1 MRRNKILAIVL
12 PVILIGV
19 AAYVLLSLTHVD
31 YAAGVNGRVTDSQ
44 GKPLESVRV
53 TFRTAK
59 PVYKAITPVREAT
72 ATTDSL
78 GRFGL
83 GFLSEDGEVPYIVE
97 FQKSGYQTLTLSG
110 AGSGSHH
117 VIMQANLK
125 S

>member
-59 PVYKAITPVREAT
+59 FPTQSNFKNLAIR
-72 ATTDSL
+72 
-78 GRFGL
+78 
-83 GFLSEDGEVPYIVE
+83 LSRLAAPGPEVI
-97 FQKSGYQTLTLSG
+97 T
-110 AGSGSHH
+110 
-117 VIMQANLK
+117 
-125 S
+125 

>member
-19 AAYVLLSLTHVD
+19 AAYVLSLTHVD

-59 PVYKAITPVREAT
+59 FPTQSNFKNLAIR
-72 ATTDSL
+72 
-78 GRFGL
+78 
-83 GFLSEDGEVPYIVE
+83 LSRLAAPGPEVI
-97 FQKSGYQTLTLSG
+97 T
-110 AGSGSHH
+110 
-117 VIMQANLK
+117 
-125 S
+125 

>member
-59 PVYKAITPVREAT
+59 PVYKAIT
-72 ATTDSL
+72 
-78 GRFGL
+78 RFAKQR
-83 GFLSEDGEVPYIVE
+83 PR
-97 FQKSGYQTLTLSG
+97 QTRW
-110 AGSGSHH
+110 AGSALAFSQRTAKFPTQSNFKNLAIRLSRLAAPGPE
-117 VIMQANLK
+117 VIT
-125 S
+125 